1 MMKTTGLWSAFS
13 LHHCRKVPAGPASWL
28 KGCAVALTVLLQPM
42 AVFADT
48 EDEFASEEKL
58 EEGFLTK
65 YVNEAVAREIDKQNR
80 SESKNISDYVSA
92 PKFGGYFVG
101 KYSYSTEEG
110 KESGDGFSQRFVRF
124 YVDGKILK
132 DFAYRIQFQTNND
145 KFHMK
150 DYFLE
155 WQKFKEFRV
164 KIGQFKRAFTFE
176 NPMNPWDV
184 GNGNYSQV
192 MLKLSNSGDYPGENS
207 SGRDQGLQVQGD
219 LFPVGKDKHSLLHY
233 QLMVAN
239 GQGINCADA
248 NKHKDILGTIQIQP
262 IKGLVLGVFGW
273 TGNFTYNGVTAD
285 RERYAVSAKYDAA
298 DWTFR
303 SEYVHSVGHR
313 YADFSLDEHGEAYV
327 SGGTGRADAW
337 YATLGVP
344 CTPWLKTYVK
354 YDVYR
359 DQGTWGSAK
368 SIYSVTPHIRLHKN
382 LMFQPQFN
390 YVHDRNLAKA
400 DYCEFWLETYV
411 RF

>member
-13 LHHCRKVPAGPASWL
+13 LHHCRKGPASWL

-65 YVNEAVAREIDKQNR
+65 YVNEAIAREMDKQDKSATN
-80 SESKNISDYVSA
+80 KLTDNFSA

-110 KESGDGFSQRFVRF
+110 KESGDGFSQRFVRL

-132 DFAYRIQFQTNND
+132 DFAYRIQVQTNND

-273 TGNFTYNGVTAD
+273 TGNFHVQ
-285 RERYAVSAKYDAA
+285 RC
-298 DWTFR
+298 
-303 SEYVHSVGHR
+303 H
-313 YADFSLDEHGEAYV
+313 
-327 SGGTGRADAW
+327 
-337 YATLGVP
+337 
-344 CTPWLKTYVK
+344 
-354 YDVYR
+354 YR
-359 DQGTWGSAK
+359 
-368 SIYSVTPHIRLHKN
+368 P
-382 LMFQPQFN
+382 
-390 YVHDRNLAKA
+390 
-400 DYCEFWLETYV
+400 
-411 RF
+411 